1 MKNLLLITLICLG
14 FMPARAQEIPAWK
27 VADLKNYIQQE
38 QGVLVVNFWAT
49 FCKPCMEEMPHL
61 LSLAEK
67 YRDKDVKLLLV
78 SLDMPSQYPRKLRRF
93 LKKNRMSA
101 PVVWLDET
109 NADIFCPA
117 VDPKWS
123 GSIPATLFNNSVTGY
138 RRFVEGEMDAAELE
152 KAVIKAI
159 EARL

>member
-1 MKNLLLITLICLG
+1 MKKVLFSVFICIG
-14 FMPARAQEIPAWK
+14 FLSVRAQEIPAWK
-27 VADLKNYIQQE
+27 LTDLRNYLQKE

-67 YRDKDVKLLLV
+67 YRNKDVKLLLV
-78 SLDMPSQYPRKLRRF
+78 NLDMSSQYPKKLKRF
-93 LKKNRMSA
+93 VKKNRISA
-101 PVVWLDET
+101 TVVWLDET

-123 GSIPATLFNNSVTGY
+123 GSIPATLFLNSVTGY
-138 RRFVEGEMDAAELE
+138 RRLAEGEMDATELE
-152 KAVIKAI
+152 KAIIKAI